1 MTSALGSLWDAVAG
15 TGPRRRA
22 IVVLGCLAV
31 ILCVPACSLFQ
42 DNPYSCSS
50 QGDKSLAELRA
61 YLEPLDGVSH
71 FGGSPC
77 DSGQEAYF
85 DFKISSPK
93 KIVDQLVAD
102 PVCSIA
108 SRPTTNDPAWT
119 IECRFSGYIGRII
132 VFKDRREYAEG
143 SVHQT

>member
-1 MTSALGSLWDAVAG
+1 MGCRCPG
-15 TGPRRRA
+15 CRRA

-31 ILCVPACSLFQ
+31 ILCVPACGLFQ
-42 DNPYSCSS
+42 DNQYSCSS
-50 QGDKSLAELRA
+50 QGDKSLAELRSC
-61 YLEPLDGVSH
+61 LEPLDGASH

-93 KIVDQLVAD
+93 KIVDQLLTD
-102 PVCSIA
+102 TVCSIMSA
-108 SRPTTNDPAWT
+108 PTTNDPEWT
-119 IECRFSGYIGRII
+119 IECRFSGCVGQII
-132 VFKDRREYAEG
+132 VFKDLREYEEG